1 MTATIPDA
9 LCTDDP
15 FPSLLA
21 PDRQPSPVADAALP
35 EPATPALRVG
45 LVGFGRTGRDV
56 AAVLLGDSTAR
67 LEWVVRRSR
76 AGAPG
81 RAADALGVAADDE
94 GLIVSVQSLGAD
106 DLLERSPVDSIIDF
120 SSEDGLSYYGE
131 AAARRGIPIVTAIS
145 HYSENRQRDL
155 RRHGRT
161 TAVLWSPNIT
171 LGVNFILIASQVL
184 RRMSPHAD
192 IQVVEEHFAG
202 KQGRSGTALKLA
214 AALDLPEAAVHSVRA
229 GGIIGVHEVV
239 FGYPNQTVRL
249 RHEAISREAFGHGAL
264 FAASR
269 LATRD
274 PGNYRMEDLLLP
286 YFAGDSSLM
295 DAEPAAD
302 RGVRA
307 RVAGRLRVLAGW
319 LD

>member
-1 MTATIPDA
+1 MTATIPDT
-9 LCTDDP
+9 LCADDQ

-21 PDRQPSPVADAALP
+21 HEPQSSPLADAALP
-35 EPATPALRVG
+35 AITTAVLRVG

-56 AAVLLGDSTAR
+56 AAVLLGDATAR
-67 LEWVVRRSR
+67 LEWVVRRSG
-76 AGAPG
+76 AGSPD
-81 RAADALGVAADDE
+81 RAADALGVTAEDE
-94 GLIVSVQSLGAD
+94 GLIVSAHSLGAD
-106 DLLERSPVDSIIDF
+106 DLLDRSPVDAIIDF

-131 AAARRGIPIVTAIS
+131 AAARRGVPIVTAIS
-145 HYSENRQRDL
+145 HYSEHRQRDL

-161 TAVLWSPNIT
+161 TPVLWSPNIT
-171 LGVNFILIASQVL
+171 LGINFILIASQVL

-192 IQVVEEHFAG
+192 VQVVEEHFAG

-214 AALDLPEAAVHSVRA
+214 AALDVPEEAVHSVRA

-239 FGYPNQTVRL
+239 FGFPNQTVRL

-264 FAASR
+264 FAAGQ
-269 LATRD
+269 LAGRD

-286 YFAGDSSLM
+286 YFAGTSSVM
-295 DAEPAAD
+295 DAAPPAE
-302 RGVRA
+302 RRVRA
-307 RVAGRLRVLAGW
+307 RVAGRLRALAGW